1 MDLAFFFF
9 LQNGYSL
16 AVTWC
21 DGLLINELINKVEE
35 MVVYTVGA
43 Y

>member
-1 MDLAFFFF
+1 MDLIFFFF

-16 AVTWC
+16 AVTWY

-35 MVVYTVGA
+35 MVACTVGA

>member
-1 MDLAFFFF
+1 MESLL

-16 AVTWC
+16 AVTCC
-21 DGLLINELINKVEE
+21 DGVLINEPINEVEE